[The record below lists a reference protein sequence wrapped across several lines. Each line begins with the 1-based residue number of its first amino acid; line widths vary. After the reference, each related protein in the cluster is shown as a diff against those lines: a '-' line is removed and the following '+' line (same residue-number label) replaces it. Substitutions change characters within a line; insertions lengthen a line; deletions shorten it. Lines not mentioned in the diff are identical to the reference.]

1 MDDPEFRRPEHCE
14 SGGFVTIRPGDTLF
28 GLARRYNTTVQAI
41 INVNPGINPNTL
53 PVGELIC
60 IPNPTP
66 GRPFPEACPNGTPY
80 VIKPGDT
87 FFSIARRFNVSVD
100 ALLAA
105 NPGANPDRLLI
116 GQQIC
121 VPTLP
126 TPTITC
132 PGPTYT
138 IRPGDTLFSL
148 ARTLGTTVQAILAA
162 NPGINPNFLEVGQ
175 ILCLPTGGALPCT
188 NGTIYR
194 VQPGDTLF
202 GISRRFDVTL
212 ERILRANPRL
222 TTNSVIFPGEALCI
236 PIREI

>member
-1 MDDPEFRRPEHCE
+1 MNDPEFRRPEHCE
-14 SGGFVTIRPGDTLF
+14 SGGFITIRPGDTLF
-28 GLARRYNTTVQAI
+28 NLARRYNTTVQAI
-41 INVNPGINPNTL
+41 INVNPGIDPNTL

-66 GRPFPEACPNGTPY
+66 GRPFPEPCPNGTIY
-80 VIKPGDT
+80 LIKPGDT
-87 FFSIARRFNVSVD
+87 FFAIARRFNVSVD

-105 NPGANPDRLLI
+105 NPTVNPERLQI

-138 IRPGDTLFSL
+138 IRPGDTLYSL
-148 ARTLGTTVQAILAA
+148 ARSLRTSVSAILAA

-175 ILCLPTGGALPCT
+175 ILCLPTGGALSCP
-188 NGTIYR
+188 NGAIYR

-202 GISRRFDVTL
+202 GIARRFDVTID
-212 ERILRANPRL
+212 RILRANPGL
-222 TTNSVIFPGEALCI
+222 TINSIIFVGQLLCI

>member
-1 MDDPEFRRPEHCE
+1 MVDQVFQHPAHCP
-14 SGGFVTIRPGDTLF
+14 SGGFINIRPGDTLSS
-28 GLARRYNTTVQAI
+28 LARRYNTTVQAI
-41 INVNPGINPNTL
+41 VAANPGINPNNL
-53 PVGELIC
+53 SIGELIC
-60 IPNPTP
+60 IPTTP
-66 GRPFPEACPNGTPY
+66 GRPFPEPCPNGSSTY
-80 VIKPGDT
+80 VIQSGDT
-87 FFSIARRFNVSVD
+87 FYSIARRSNISVA

-105 NPGANPDRLLI
+105 NPDINPDILQV
-116 GQQIC
+116 GQPIC

-148 ARTLGTTVQAILAA
+148 ARTLGFTIQAILAA
-162 NPGINPNFLEVGQ
+162 NPGINPNSLEVGQ
-175 ILCLPTGGALPCT
+175 ILCLPTGGTVPCP

-202 GISRRFDVTL
+202 GIARRFDVTL
-212 ERILRANPRL
+212 DKILRANPGL
-222 TTNSVIFPGEALCI
+222 STSSAIFPNQPLCI